1 MSHGTLRTLAVNFA
15 LMSLFAI
22 GGGNSAVPEM
32 QRLVVEVHHWM
43 TDRQFTDLFALAQ
56 VTPGPNMII
65 VTLIGYQVA
74 GVLGALVS
82 TAAMCGP
89 TCVLAFCI
97 GGVWDRFKEAPWR
110 LQSRLACYRFNRP
123 HWSERVRHCYGGR
136 QQYCVRGARPCGGVP
151 VLCYAAQ
158 SRLDVWGGC
167 SDRAHRAAL
176 TQTAALAFRRAP
188 NCATEGLT

>member
-110 LQSRLACYRFNRP
+110 LQSRLACYRFQSAS
-123 HWSERVRHCYGGR
+123 WERAGSS
-136 QQYCVRGARPCGGVP
+136 
-151 VLCYAAQ
+151 L
-158 SRLDVWGGC
+158 LWGPPAILRSGC
-167 SDRAHRAAL
+167 SSL
-176 TQTAALAFRRAP
+176 RRRSCP
-188 NCATEGLT
+188 MLRGSIPPGCLGRLL